1 MIGTLLMGRYRLTE
15 LVGSG
20 GMANVYLARD
30 EKEDREVAVKVLKD
44 EHADNGVLVERFE
57 SEGRAGKL
65 LHHRNIVRVYDT
77 GEEGGRR
84 FIVMEYA
91 RGVTLKEVIKQR
103 ISLDPEACIDIAVQV
118 LRALAHAHAKGIV
131 HRDVKPHNI
140 LLQANGDVKVYD
152 FGIAQTIGE
161 KRAGEEKTSVM
172 GTVYY
177 LSPEQA
183 RAEPAEV
190 RSDIYS
196 FGITLF
202 EMLTGTVP
210 FTGTSVIDVAK
221 KHLNEEVPA
230 PRSVDERIPK
240 SLNDIVRKATRK
252 NLRLR
257 YRSAWEMRRDLMR
270 ARREP
275 DGDFVRVKEER
286 LPAGSEREKPQPDR
300 ARRRMYAIVG
310 AVIVLVVVTVA
321 VLVFGSVP
329 PEQGQRVV
337 SVLGLQQG
345 RAESKLEDLGF
356 VPDVVIEPDSEEPA
370 GTVFRQEPAE
380 GETLVPGGVV
390 RIFVSA
396 GVSMG
401 TMPDVLDMKLSDA
414 KAVIKKNNLTVG
426 EVTQVTSDEP
436 SGYVVRQ
443 DPEPGDELMPNSQ
456 VDLWVSAGLEE
467 LPEETAAAAEAP

>member
-1 MIGTLLMGRYRLTE
+1 
-15 LVGSG
+15 
-20 GMANVYLARD
+20 
-30 EKEDREVAVKVLKD
+30 
-44 EHADNGVLVERFE
+44 
-57 SEGRAGKL
+57 
-65 LHHRNIVRVYDT
+65 
-77 GEEGGRR
+77 
-84 FIVMEYA
+84 
-91 RGVTLKEVIKQR
+91 
-103 ISLDPEACIDIAVQV
+103 
-118 LRALAHAHAKGIV
+118 
-131 HRDVKPHNI
+131 
-140 LLQANGDVKVYD
+140 
-152 FGIAQTIGE
+152 
-161 KRAGEEKTSVM
+161 
-172 GTVYY
+172 
-177 LSPEQA
+177 
-183 RAEPAEV
+183 
-190 RSDIYS
+190 
-196 FGITLF
+196 
-202 EMLTGTVP
+202 
-210 FTGTSVIDVAK
+210 
-221 KHLNEEVPA
+221 
-230 PRSVDERIPK
+230 
-240 SLNDIVRKATRK
+240 
-252 NLRLR
+252 
-257 YRSAWEMRRDLMR
+257 
-270 ARREP
+270 
-275 DGDFVRVKEER
+275 
-286 LPAGSEREKPQPDR
+286 
-300 ARRRMYAIVG
+300 MYAIVG